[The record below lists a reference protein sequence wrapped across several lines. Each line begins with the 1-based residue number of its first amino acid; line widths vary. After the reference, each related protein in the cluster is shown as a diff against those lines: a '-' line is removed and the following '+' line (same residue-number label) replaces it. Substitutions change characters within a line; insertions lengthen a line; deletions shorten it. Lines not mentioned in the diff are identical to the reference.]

1 MIVVT
6 DILDLIYLQAK
17 KIGLPTYK
25 AGNIPDNLTGE
36 RVTVNVKEKQIEKLW
51 SKCFANVNLIV
62 PDLTTGMN
70 QARLKTLERQATP
83 LLEGVSTYDG
93 TTFRY
98 SVYSSQ
104 IEEGENYHF
113 VNIKIIVEIIN
124 VKL

>member
-25 AGNIPDNLTGE
+25 TGNIPDNLTGE
-36 RVTVNVKEKQIEKLW
+36 RATVNVKERQIEKLW

-62 PDLTTGMN
+62 PDIASGMN
-70 QARLKTLERQATP
+70 QARLKTLERQVTP